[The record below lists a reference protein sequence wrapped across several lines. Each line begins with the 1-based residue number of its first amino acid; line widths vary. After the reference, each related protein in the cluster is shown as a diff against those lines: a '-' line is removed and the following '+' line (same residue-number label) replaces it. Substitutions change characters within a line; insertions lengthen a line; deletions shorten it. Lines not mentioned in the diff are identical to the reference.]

1 MHFSGRILRV
11 GEETVLYRWEGQR
24 TLLLSHVVFFLGWL
38 CFLIRQK
45 KRPSLS
51 VFLIIMKKG
60 PE

>member
-38 CFLIRQK
+38 CFLIREK
-45 KRPSLS
+45 KKTQPVCVSDHNEKRT
-51 VFLIIMKKG
+51 
-60 PE
+60 